1 MRQHPLP
8 KAAWLAAVA
17 IAALGSLTT
26 AGARGEHRR
35 YEVSKDFSVQVD
47 GESVPDAKVFL
58 GGGRSR
64 LLVLP
69 SQDERFLVD
78 GTSMTVFAVREEDAV
93 LSRDGAT
100 VLVKERFAWNTPLW
114 FEGAAARFRIG
125 ALDVQ
130 IAPVDR
136 SSADAGTPQP
146 PPAAD
151 PARPPATT
159 PLAPDREAAPAPAPV
174 GPATAPAGPGPV
186 AAPASAAAPAPAS
199 GPANAAGERKPA
211 RECVALESRPAA
223 GVPGCTRFVYLRNT
237 CEVPVV
243 AQVQRTEHLMT
254 GTLPESFTVTAA
266 PGEQWLGCLW
276 WSGAM
281 APAKHEILG
290 AAYLEPSGPVAGG
303 RHGTPPRR

>member
-1 MRQHPLP
+1 MRHAPLP
-8 KAAWLAAVA
+8 KTAWLAAVA
-17 IAALGSLTT
+17 IAAMGSLAT
-26 AGARGEHRR
+26 AGARGDHRR
-35 YEVSKDFSVQVD
+35 YEISRDFTVRVD
-47 GESVPDAKVFL
+47 GAPVPDAKVFL

-69 SQDERFLVD
+69 SQDERFLLD
-78 GTSMTVFAVREEDAV
+78 GSSMTVFGVRGEDAV

-114 FEGAAARFRIG
+114 FEETAVRFRIG
-125 ALDVQ
+125 ALEVQ

-136 SSADAGTPQP
+136 SSAEAGPPQAAP
-146 PPAAD
+146 PSAA
-151 PARPPATT
+151 PRPPATA
-159 PLAPDREAAPAPAPV
+159 PAAPDREAAPAPA
-174 GPATAPAGPGPV
+174 ATPSP
-186 AAPASAAAPAPAS
+186 
-199 GPANAAGERKPA
+199 GPANAGTERKPA
-211 RECVALESRPAA
+211 RECVALEARPAA

-237 CEVPVV
+237 CEVPVA
-243 AQVQRTEHLMT
+243 AQVQRTEHLMS
-254 GTLPESFTVTAA
+254 GNLPQVDTVIAA

-290 AAYLEPSGPVAGG
+290 AAYLERPGPIAGA

>member
-35 YEVSKDFSVQVD
+35 YEISKEFSVQVD

-69 SQDERFLVD
+69 SHDERFLVD

-130 IAPVDR
+130 IAPVT
-136 SSADAGTPQP
+136 APV
-146 PPAAD
+146 
-151 PARPPATT
+151 
-159 PLAPDREAAPAPAPV
+159 APDREAAPAPAPV
-174 GPATAPAGPGPV
+174 GPATVPSGPGPV
-186 AAPASAAAPAPAS
+186 AAPTSAP
-199 GPANAAGERKPA
+199 GPANAAAGRKPA

-254 GTLPESFTVTAA
+254 GTLPEAFSVTAT

>member
-35 YEVSKDFSVQVD
+35 YEISKEFSVQVD

-130 IAPVDR
+130 IAPVT
-136 SSADAGTPQP
+136 APV
-146 PPAAD
+146 
-151 PARPPATT
+151 
-159 PLAPDREAAPAPAPV
+159 APDREPAPAPAPV

-254 GTLPESFTVTAA
+254 GTLPEAFSVTAT

>member
-1 MRQHPLP
+1 MRQGPLP
-8 KAAWLAAVA
+8 KAAWLAAIA

-35 YEVSKDFSVQVD
+35 YEISKEFSVQVD

-130 IAPVDR
+130 IAPVT
-136 SSADAGTPQP
+136 APV
-146 PPAAD
+146 
-151 PARPPATT
+151 
-159 PLAPDREAAPAPAPV
+159 APDREAAPAPAPV

-186 AAPASAAAPAPAS
+186 AAPAPAS

-254 GTLPESFTVTAA
+254 GTLPEAFSVTAT

-290 AAYLEPSGPVAGG
+290 AAYLEPSGPVGGG

>member
-1 MRQHPLP
+1 
-8 KAAWLAAVA
+8 
-17 IAALGSLTT
+17 
-26 AGARGEHRR
+26 
-35 YEVSKDFSVQVD
+35 
-47 GESVPDAKVFL
+47 
-58 GGGRSR
+58 
-64 LLVLP
+64 
-69 SQDERFLVD
+69 
-78 GTSMTVFAVREEDAV
+78 MTVFAVREEDAV

-114 FEGAAARFRIG
+114 FEEAAAHFRIG

-136 SSADAGTPQP
+136 SSTDAGTPQP
-146 PPAAD
+146 PSAAD
-151 PARPPATT
+151 PTRPPATA
-159 PLAPDREAAPAPAPV
+159 PVAPDREAAPAPAPV
-174 GPATAPAGPGPV
+174 APATVPAGPGPV
-186 AAPASAAAPAPAS
+186 AAPAPAAATTPAS
-199 GPANAAGERKPA
+199 GSATAAERKPA
-211 RECVALESRPAA
+211 RECVALEARPAA
-223 GVPGCTRFVYLRNT
+223 GVPVCTRFVYLRNT

-254 GTLPESFTVTAA
+254 GTLPEAFTVTAT

-290 AAYLEPSGPVAGG
+290 AAYLEPPGPVAGA